1 LVFNA
6 IKINMIQKRQETFA
20 YIIRGT
26 QIFKEDIDYIILK
39 CHQKS
44 VSLKI
49 SDNDYV
55 YENLEELIA
64 NKGKTPN
71 KVELKGKLEST
82 MFSSL
87 DIVLEPR
94 KVSLAAYGS
103 DDLFSFAHELKDYLL
118 RKVPIHY
125 KLLNPQV
132 WGIITWLF
140 VMSWLYIRPRD
151 ETQLRN
157 NWFLYSATVFFFLW
171 IISFANRRIN
181 FKVNLVRKHEHGFFN
196 RNADS
201 LKVALIGAIIGAA
214 LTMLTTYLLNLS
226 N

>member
-1 LVFNA
+1 
-6 IKINMIQKRQETFA
+6 MIQKRQETFI

-26 QIFKEDIDYIILK
+26 QIFKEDIDYITLK

-44 VSLKI
+44 VTLKI

-71 KVELKGKLEST
+71 KVELKGKLESI

-94 KVSLAAYGS
+94 KVSLTAYGS
-103 DDLFSFAHELKDYLL
+103 DDLFSFAHELKAYLL
-118 RKVPIHY
+118 NKVPVHY
-125 KLLNPQV
+125 KLLNPQL
-132 WGIITWLF
+132 WGIITWLLF
-140 VMSWLYIRPRD
+140 MCWLYIRPNGGA
-151 ETQLRN
+151 QIRN
-157 NWFLYSATVFFFLW
+157 NYFLYAAVTFLCLW

-181 FKVNLVRKHEHGFFN
+181 FKVNLVRKHEHGFFK
-196 RNADS
+196 RNSD
-201 LKVALIGAIIGAA
+201 ALILMVISAVFGSL
-214 LTMLTTYLLNLS
+214 LTLFITWLTIAK
-226 N
+226 

>member
-1 LVFNA
+1 
-6 IKINMIQKRQETFA
+6 MIQKRQETFV
-20 YIIRGT
+20 YIIKGT

-87 DIVLEPR
+87 DIILEPR
-94 KVSLAAYGS
+94 KVSLTAYGS

-118 RKVPIHY
+118 GKVPVHY
-125 KLLNPQV
+125 RILNPQF
-132 WGIITWLF
+132 WGTLTWLLI
-140 VMSWLYIRPRD
+140 MCWLYIQP
-151 ETQLRN
+151 TGNVQIRN
-157 NWFLYSATVFFFLW
+157 NWFLYFAITFLCVW

-181 FKVNLVRKHEHGFFN
+181 FRVVLVRKHEHGFFK
-196 RNADS
+196 RNSD
-201 LKVALIGAIIGAA
+201 ALILMVISAVFGALITFF
-214 LTMLTTYLLNLS
+214 LTLLSTNS
-226 N
+226 K